1 LGAMP
6 AARFVAAAS
15 VEQWDGMPTYQFAFY
30 EFQDFTFTGGAG
42 STSQTVGLSSGTFR
56 LSPSGAPIEI
66 VVDDN
71 EALFHDGFV
80 DPNVNGPPST
90 ANNDQ
95 RLLAPITVNGVTYPT
110 GSQIELEF
118 AVSTNSTQGSQIVF
132 YYVRINGVNVGITG
146 AAQDVVPGVTYTIT
160 GSQDG
165 NGDITGTFPLGVP
178 ATVPWDTLICFTHGT
193 LIDTPLGPRLIEE
206 LEPGDLVTTLGNGS
220 QPLRWVGTRLV
231 TQAEMLARPDLR
243 PVRFE
248 VGTLG
253 NSRPLLVSPQHRMLL
268 SDWRAEVYFGEDNVL
283 VAAKA
288 LVNGTTIRQVVPD
301 DGVVYCHLLF
311 DRHEVII
318 AEGALSESFHPGE
331 IGLGAL
337 DEAQR
342 REIEALFPTLML
354 EERRAAFPIVRNS
367 DARALRLPS

>member
-1 LGAMP
+1 
-6 AARFVAAAS
+6 
-15 VEQWDGMPTYQFAFY
+15 MPTYQFAFY
-30 EFQDFTFTGGAG
+30 EFQDFAFTGGAG
-42 STSQTVGLSSGTFR
+42 STSQTVGLSAGTFR
-56 LSPSGAPIEI
+56 LLPSGAPVEI

-165 NGDITGTFPLGVP
+165 NGDITGTFPAGTP

-193 LIDTPLGPRLIEE
+193 LVDTPQGPRLIET

-220 QPLRWVGTRLV
+220 QPLRWVGTRKV
-231 TQAEMLARPDLR
+231 SQAEMLARPELR

-253 NSRPLLVSPQHRMLL
+253 NTRPLLVSPQHRMLL
-268 SDWRAEVYFGEDNVL
+268 NDWRAEVYFGEDNVL

-288 LVNGTTIRQVVPD
+288 LVNGTTIRQVMPD
-301 DGVVYCHLLF
+301 DGIVYCHLLF

-342 REIEALFPTLML
+342 REIEALFPALML